1 MFLWDGGRWQD
12 EDLSMDECFA
22 WLREWPSAPTHTI
35 TGVLELYEQLTPTR
49 VYTKI
54 KTGTSQGEITCRL
67 CGDTAET
74 LAHVLA
80 GCPAL
85 AQSKYLERHNAA
97 LKVLFFE
104 VCKDL
109 QLVDSVPPW
118 YSLVA
123 PKPVYESPEA
133 QAYWDVPVYAE
144 QSYVKANRVD
154 VRFVDHRRKRVWA
167 VEMSCPWLDNRRK
180 KEREKTEKYAPL
192 CWELRKQYPGYVV
205 EQCNVVIDVLG
216 GWSKDLE
223 KTIKKLVGARG
234 REVLR
239 RMQKAIIS
247 SSLNIARA
255 FKATV
260 K

>member
-1 MFLWDGGRWQD
+1 M
-12 EDLSMDECFA
+12 
-22 WLREWPSAPTHTI
+22 
-35 TGVLELYEQLTPTR
+35 
-49 VYTKI
+49 
-54 KTGTSQGEITCRL
+54 
-67 CGDTAET
+67 
-74 LAHVLA
+74 
-80 GCPAL
+80 
-85 AQSKYLERHNAA
+85 
-97 LKVLFFE
+97 
-104 VCKDL
+104 
-109 QLVDSVPPW
+109 DSVPPW

-167 VEMSCPWLDNRRK
+167 VEMSCLWLDNCRK

-192 CWELRKQYPGYVV
+192 RWELRKQYPGYVV

-234 REVLR
+234 KEVLR
-239 RMQKAIIS
+239 RMQKVR
-247 SSLNIARA
+247 L
-255 FKATV
+255 T
-260 K
+260 